1 MSTTNYFDA
10 FIAVAPDCDAAGGIE
25 PPARA
30 TPSVA
35 ERTYRMIAE
44 HPYRFTSD
52 DVIFGVWADRRGIPE
67 AERAAA
73 REMFFA
79 KGQACLRASDL
90 GKRYGWGVHSDAEGR
105 VALVG
110 VETPEYEVFASG
122 RAPDGTPIEVT
133 QAMRSRR

>member
-1 MSTTNYFDA
+1 M
-10 FIAVAPDCDAAGGIE
+10 
-25 PPARA
+25 
-30 TPSVA
+30 A

-52 DVIFGVWADRRGIPE
+52 DVIFGVWADRRDIPE

-73 REMFFA
+73 REAFFA

-122 RAPDGTPIEVT
+122 QTPDGTPVEVT
-133 QAMRSRR
+133 RAMRSRR